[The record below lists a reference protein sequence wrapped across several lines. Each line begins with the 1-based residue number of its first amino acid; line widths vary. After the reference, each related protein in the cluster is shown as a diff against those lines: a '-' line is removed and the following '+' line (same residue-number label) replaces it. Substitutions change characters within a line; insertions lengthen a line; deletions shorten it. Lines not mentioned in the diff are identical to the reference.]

1 MRVNELLGSGILPLG
16 LVPVL
21 LAAVAVLYS
30 MVLPL
35 ALAGRHQL
43 RRTPVSTLVLW
54 QSLALG
60 GVLAAISG
68 GALAVVIWLRPES
81 GAWSVVGSVLAGG
94 VAAVVLIR
102 LMISGHLVG
111 RRLRDIRARHRDL
124 VDLLGKSPGAGW
136 EADIRVIESVLPVAY
151 CLPGWGGSRIVL
163 AQSALE
169 QLNEEQL
176 QAVLIHER
184 KHLESR
190 HDLVVEGFSV
200 LNRAFPQIKSGAM
213 AQREVEILVE
223 IIADRA
229 ACRVVPTRVLVE
241 AIGQLGAVSSAE
253 DDLGH
258 STSAISER
266 LDTMLAGPSRPTWQ
280 ASVVALLAGLVLL
293 LPSGL
298 LAWSLLG

>member
-1 MRVNELLGSGILPLG
+1 MRASEVIGSGILPLG

-30 MVLPL
+30 MVLPH
-35 ALAGRHQL
+35 ALAGHRQL
-43 RRTPVSTLVLW
+43 RRTPVSTMVLW

-60 GVLAAISG
+60 GVMAAISG
-68 GALAVVIWLRPES
+68 GALAVVIWLRPTS
-81 GAWSVVGSVLAGG
+81 GAWSVVGSVMAGCL
-94 VAAVVLIR
+94 AAVVLIR
-102 LMISGHLVG
+102 LMVSGHLVG

-124 VDLLGKSPGAGW
+124 VDLLGKSPGVGW
-136 EADIRVIESVLPVAY
+136 EADVRVIESVLPVAY
-151 CLPGWGGSRIVL
+151 CLPGWGGARIVL

-200 LNRAFPQIKSGAM
+200 LNRAFPQIKSGAL
-213 AQREVEILVE
+213 AQAEVEILVE

-229 ACRVVPTRVLVE
+229 ACRVVPRRVLME
-241 AIGQLGAVSSAE
+241 AMAQLGSLSKAENDPEHSA
-253 DDLGH
+253 
-258 STSAISER
+258 SVISER
-266 LDTMLAGPSRPTWQ
+266 LNTLLSGPRPSIGQ
-280 ASVVALLAGLVLL
+280 AIGISILSVLVLL
-293 LPSGL
+293 VPSGL
-298 LAWSLLG
+298 LIWSLLD